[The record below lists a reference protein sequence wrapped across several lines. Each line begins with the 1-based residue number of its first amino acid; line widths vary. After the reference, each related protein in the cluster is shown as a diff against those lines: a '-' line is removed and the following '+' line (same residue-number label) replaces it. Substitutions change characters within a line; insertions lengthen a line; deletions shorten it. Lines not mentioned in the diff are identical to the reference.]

1 MRRKSIH
8 RPKARIFVVFFLLF
22 LCFPALFLR
31 IIQLQLLKKEEL
43 SRLASRQHQSVVT
56 YTPKRGTIDDVKG
69 NTLAESIDVDSVYA
83 RPGEVEN
90 PSRTAKELAHMLNL
104 DKGPLTKKLKSRK
117 GFVWVKRQ
125 VTPKETSRIKE
136 SELRGIYFL
145 KESRRIYPQRFY
157 PHSHLAAHLVG
168 FVGIDSKGLEGI
180 EARYD
185 AVLSADT
192 KRLILE
198 KDAFGREIMT
208 EVPIPGKSA
217 QNYTLSLTIDTNIQ
231 YVVEVE
237 LKRAVE
243 GKGAKRGMA
252 VVMDPMSGKILAMA
266 NYPSFNPN
274 RFWDYPPVT
283 WRNRVVTD
291 VFEPGSIFKAFLAS
305 AALEE
310 KVVKK
315 HDIFFCQ
322 NGFYTISDKT
332 IRDVKKYGWLSLEH
346 IIKYSSNIGAAK
358 IAQRMG
364 SEKLYHYIREF
375 GFAHKTDIDLPGEA
389 KGIVRPPG
397 TWSNVG
403 LANIAFGQGIAV
415 TSVQLIAAISSIA
428 NGGNL
433 LKPYVVDR
441 IVDPKGKVVKQSQ
454 PVIIRRV
461 LSKETA
467 EIVTSILKGVV
478 KEGGTGTKA
487 ALPNYD
493 VAGKT
498 GTAQK
503 VDGLVGGY
511 YEDRFI
517 SSFMGYVPSNQ
528 PRLVILVVID
538 EPQGIPYGGSVAG
551 PVFRN
556 IAERSL
562 HYLNVPPTRTL
573 VVAQAS
579 TGERLSPPQKGK
591 DLRSGGRG
599 NPAGRMPDLR
609 GLSMRAALN
618 KVRALEL
625 LVTVS
630 GSGGVVNQ
638 RPKSGAVVEKGD
650 TCFLI
655 FSPNL

>member
-1 MRRKSIH
+1 M
-8 RPKARIFVVFFLLF
+8 
-22 LCFPALFLR
+22 
-31 IIQLQLLKKEEL
+31 
-43 SRLASRQHQSVVT
+43 ASRQHQSVVT
-56 YTPKRGTIDDVKG
+56 YTPKRGTIYDVKG
-69 NTLAESIDVDSVYA
+69 NTLAESIEVDSVYA
-83 RPGEVEN
+83 RPEDVEN
-90 PSRTAKELAHMLNL
+90 PSRTAKELAHILNL
-104 DKGPLTKKLKSRK
+104 DKGSLTKKLKSRK
-117 GFVWVKRQ
+117 GFLWVKRQ

-136 SELRGIYFL
+136 SKLRGIYFL

-185 AVLSADT
+185 AVLSGDT

-198 KDAFGREIMT
+198 KDAFGREIIT

-243 GKGAKRGMA
+243 GKGAKKGMA

-274 RFWDYPPVT
+274 RFWDYPPLT
-283 WRNRVVTD
+283 WRNRAITD
-291 VFEPGSIFKAFLAS
+291 VFEPGSIFKVFLAS

-322 NGFYTISDKT
+322 NGSYTISNKT

-358 IAQRMG
+358 IAQRVG

-375 GFAHKTDIDLPGEA
+375 GFGNKTGIDLPGEA
-389 KGIVRPPG
+389 KGIVRPYR

-454 PVIIRRV
+454 PVIIKRV

-487 ALPNYD
+487 ALPHYD

-556 IAERSL
+556 IA
-562 HYLNVPPTRTL
+562 
-573 VVAQAS
+573 
-579 TGERLSPPQKGK
+579 
-591 DLRSGGRG
+591 
-599 NPAGRMPDLR
+599 
-609 GLSMRAALN
+609 
-618 KVRALEL
+618 
-625 LVTVS
+625 
-630 GSGGVVNQ
+630 
-638 RPKSGAVVEKGD
+638 
-650 TCFLI
+650 
-655 FSPNL
+655 

>member
-56 YTPKRGTIDDVKG
+56 YTPKRGTIYDVKG
-69 NTLAESIDVDSVYA
+69 NTLAESIEVDSVYA
-83 RPGEVEN
+83 RPEDVEN
-90 PSRTAKELAHMLNL
+90 PSRTAKELAHILNL
-104 DKGPLTKKLKSRK
+104 DKGSLTKKLKSRK
-117 GFVWVKRQ
+117 GFLWVKRQ

-185 AVLSADT
+185 AVLSGDT

-198 KDAFGREIMT
+198 KDAFGREIIT

-243 GKGAKRGMA
+243 GKGAKKGMA

-274 RFWDYPPVT
+274 RFWDYPPLT
-283 WRNRVVTD
+283 WRNRAITD
-291 VFEPGSIFKAFLAS
+291 VFEPGSIFKVFLAS

-322 NGFYTISDKT
+322 NGSYTISNKT

-358 IAQRMG
+358 IAQRVG

-375 GFAHKTDIDLPGEA
+375 GFGNKTGIDLPGEA
-389 KGIVRPPG
+389 KGIVRPYR

-454 PVIIRRV
+454 PVIIKRV

-487 ALPNYD
+487 ALPHYD

-556 IAERSL
+556 IA
-562 HYLNVPPTRTL
+562 
-573 VVAQAS
+573 
-579 TGERLSPPQKGK
+579 
-591 DLRSGGRG
+591 
-599 NPAGRMPDLR
+599 
-609 GLSMRAALN
+609 
-618 KVRALEL
+618 
-625 LVTVS
+625 
-630 GSGGVVNQ
+630 
-638 RPKSGAVVEKGD
+638 
-650 TCFLI
+650 
-655 FSPNL
+655 